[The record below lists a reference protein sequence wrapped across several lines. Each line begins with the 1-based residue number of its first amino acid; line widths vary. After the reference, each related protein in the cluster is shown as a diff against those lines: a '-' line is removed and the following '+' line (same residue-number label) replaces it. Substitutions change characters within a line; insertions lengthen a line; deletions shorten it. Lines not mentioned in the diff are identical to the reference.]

1 METVSNPYSTLTEK
15 EFFELLAHASSGSSE
30 NHKSRR
36 VDGLEEL
43 QRRITSNSIQDKNE
57 VIRILLD
64 MAKKHGINHPE
75 SSLITESLTLFIEKY
90 EEAFQTVLN
99 GLGGHEDR
107 LFLCFSKIVF
117 SLDHNKK
124 RQAIKPL
131 VGFLTTRD
139 VLNGIGVKEVY
150 DCLVSLGNEK
160 LSKEIVKTVSPYFD
174 SSPLRICAIIFSVR
188 LCSKFADRKL
198 LPKMLK
204 VLEKSMKGYFDG
216 HSTEIEKE
224 ICQFLERLR
233 DLQSLPL
240 LMKLLKMRAGVHI
253 SKAIA
258 SILDAHPYRVDDILD
273 ILYDERDE
281 KVIDAILQSFEKM
294 DKTRFDARKLLA
306 RIRINWWHR
315 YPTSDIIYRLLVR
328 WGELS
333 KPALFEIL
341 QQKEKYDFALRCL
354 KAIGISDEEIS
365 AIFPKPP
372 ILQVYNFFYGKRKK
386 NPRDLDIIWKE
397 KERLGE
403 TVRGKSTMLEHLLL
417 HVFASLN
424 FVTLNV
430 DPAGLEGVDIVCFYP
445 ETFDLFV
452 IGCTTGILKDDL
464 QKMDA
469 LVKKMKAKTTELF
482 DKCSVTPIVVSSEMA
497 SISPSDAQYAV
508 QNNIVIMQHNHI
520 EILLEMLNTNRQGRE
535 IIEYIKR
542 IYPNSMTYQTLGYS

>member
-1 METVSNPYSTLTEK
+1 MKTISNPYSTLTEK
-15 EFFELLAHASSGSSE
+15 EFFALLVHASSGSSE
-30 NHKSRR
+30 DHKNRR

-57 VIRILLD
+57 AIRILLD
-64 MAKKHGINHPE
+64 MAKKQGINQPE
-75 SSLITESLTLFIEKY
+75 SSLITESLTLLIKKY
-90 EEAFQTVLN
+90 EEAFQAVLN

-107 LFLCFSKIVF
+107 LLLCFSKVVF
-117 SLDHNKK
+117 SLDYNKK

-160 LSKEIVKTVSPYFD
+160 LGKEIVKIVSPHLD

-188 LCSKFADRKL
+188 LCSKFADHKL

-216 HSTEIEKE
+216 HSTEIEKK
-224 ICQFLERLR
+224 ICQFLERIR

-240 LMKLLKMRAGVHI
+240 LMKLIKMRADVHI
-253 SKAIA
+253 SKVIA

-273 ILYDERDE
+273 MLYDERDE
-281 KVIDAILQSFEKM
+281 KVIDAILQSFEEM
-294 DKTRFDARKLLA
+294 DKTRFDARKLLP
-306 RIRINWWHR
+306 RIRINWWHS
-315 YPTSDIIYRLLVR
+315 YPTSIIIYRLLVK

-341 QQKEKYDFALRCL
+341 QQNEKYDFALRCL
-354 KAIGISDEEIS
+354 KAIGISNEELS
-365 AIFPKPP
+365 KIFPKPP
-372 ILQVYNFFYGKRKK
+372 MLQVYNFLYSHAQSKKIPKDLNQLWEETEKLQEIVPGKTDR
-386 NPRDLDIIWKE
+386 
-397 KERLGE
+397 
-403 TVRGKSTMLEHLLL
+403 LEHLLL
-417 HVFASLN
+417 HIFTSFN
-424 FVTLNV
+424 FVALNV
-430 DPAGLEGVDIVCFYP
+430 APLKMKSVDIVCFYR
-445 ETFDLFV
+445 ETLDLFI

-469 LVKKMKAKTTELF
+469 LVKKMQAKTTELF

-520 EILLEMLNTNRQGRE
+520 DTLLEMLNTNRQSRE
-535 IIEYIKR
+535 VIEYIKG
-542 IYPNSMTYQTLGYS
+542 IYPNSATYQTV